1 MAKTFDDAIDAMN
14 GLQKC
19 NITITGD
26 IGSGKSTVAKK
37 LAERLKMT
45 LTDSGLLYRQFAAT
59 RNMSVLEQNNSNDW
73 SIDREIDSTI
83 ERLGK
88 SSNNTIFVS
97 RLAWYFVPDAIKIY
111 LKVNPVLAAERLI
124 SDSRVSEKHTDLRE
138 TLDYNKN
145 RKDAELSRYKEMY
158 NLDDPSGY
166 SNADIICNIGSNS
179 IDAVVEC
186 LYNAITTRTFGY
198 YVDPKCLLPTQGI
211 RDFNMEKVDF
221 YCNLLKDS
229 IGVDADL
236 TLYGDCV
243 YINDG
248 HHRVVASIKLNK
260 DFIRTPLPQR
270 SDVVPCIMTPYDYED
285 LIGFSLEK
293 EYKLHCEYT
302 K

>member
-1 MAKTFDDAIDAMN
+1 MTRIFDDAINAMS

-26 IGSGKSTVAKK
+26 IGSGKSTVARK

-45 LTDSGLLYRQFAAT
+45 LTDSGLLYRQFAAM
-59 RNMSVLEQNNSNDW
+59 RNMSVLEQNNSDDW

-97 RLAWYFVPDAIKIY
+97 RLAWHFVPDTIKIY
-111 LKVNPVLAAERLI
+111 LKVNPILAAERLI
-124 SDSRVSEKHTDLRE
+124 SDSRVSEKHTDLHE
-138 TLDYNKN
+138 TIDYNKN
-145 RKDAELSRYKEMY
+145 RKNAELSRYKEMY
-158 NLDDPSGY
+158 GLEDPSGY
-166 SNADIICNIGSNS
+166 SNAYIICNIGSNG
-179 IDAVVEC
+179 IDNVVEC

-211 RDFNMEKVDF
+211 RDFNMDKVDF
-221 YCNLLKDS
+221 YCNILKGS

-236 TLYGDCV
+236 ISYGDCV

-260 DFIRTPLPQR
+260 NFIRTPLPQI
-270 SDVVPCIMTPYDYED
+270 SSEVPCITAPYDYED

>member
-1 MAKTFDDAIDAMN
+1 MTRIFDDAINAMS

-26 IGSGKSTVAKK
+26 IGSGKSTVARK

-45 LTDSGLLYRQFAAT
+45 LTDSGLLYRQFAAM
-59 RNMSVLEQNNSNDW
+59 RNMSVLEQNNSDDW

-97 RLAWYFVPDAIKIY
+97 RLAWHFVPDTIKIY
-111 LKVNPVLAAERLI
+111 LKVNPILAAERLI
-124 SDSRVSEKHTDLRE
+124 SDSRVSEKHTDLHE
-138 TLDYNKN
+138 TIDYNKN
-145 RKDAELSRYKEMY
+145 RKNAELSRYKEMY
-158 NLDDPSGY
+158 GLEDPSGY
-166 SNADIICNIGSNS
+166 SNAYIICNIGSNG
-179 IDAVVEC
+179 IDNVVEC

-198 YVDPKCLLPTQGI
+198 YVDRKCLLPTQGI
-211 RDFNMEKVDF
+211 RDFNMDKVDF
-221 YCNLLKDS
+221 YCNILKGS

-236 TLYGDCV
+236 ISYGDCV

-260 DFIRTPLPQR
+260 NFIRTPLPQI
-270 SDVVPCIMTPYDYED
+270 SSEVPCITAPYDYED